1 MPERLRASHTRVV
14 PEAVVAAALDRGD
27 RLRSTAPEESRM
39 TGSDGIAPVEL
50 PELPDTDS
58 ARRAIDMTFANEKES
73 LANHSVRSYLFA
85 MIQSAHEEQVV
96 SDDDKELIFFASI
109 LHDMGTTDAAR
120 GEPRFELQGADLAAE
135 FLRAEGF
142 DEDRVDRVWEAIA
155 LHTTPQIPERRG
167 PVARLLQ
174 SGVVMDFGVGVDA
187 VSDELAEALFA
198 RYPRLE
204 LTRTFVACLVEQVSD
219 IPAKGPRFTMA
230 GELFRER
237 AARGVTELEE
247 GASLSRW
254 KS

>member
-1 MPERLRASHTRVV
+1 MTGPGGI
-14 PEAVVAAALDRGD
+14 AAA
-27 RLRSTAPEESRM
+27 
-39 TGSDGIAPVEL
+39 EL
-50 PELPDTDS
+50 PALPDTAS
-58 ARRAIDMTFANEKES
+58 ARRAIDMAFANEKES
-73 LANHSVRSYLFA
+73 LANHSVRSYLFS
-85 MIQSAHEEQVV
+85 MIQSAHEEEAV

-120 GEPRFELQGADLAAE
+120 GQPRFELQGADLAAD
-135 FLRAEGF
+135 FLRGEGFAEG
-142 DEDRVDRVWEAIA
+142 RIDRVWEAIA

-167 PVARLLQ
+167 AVARLVAR
-174 SGVVMDFGVGVDA
+174 GIAMDFGFGVDA

-204 LTRTFVACLVEQVSD
+204 LTRTFVACMVEQVRE

-230 GELFRER
+230 GELFREH